1 MPYALVIHGGAG
13 ARPELNYIDQVKH
26 MTGLIEAGRN
36 RLADGDAA
44 LDAVCA
50 MVEAMEM
57 SGLYVAGKGSAPN
70 TDGVV
75 ELDASVVNGA
85 DRRAGA
91 VAAIRGVVHP
101 VAAAR
106 HVLEDGRHVM
116 LAGEGATSF
125 AKRAGLAMV
134 DDPAAYYVEHAGHG
148 SGAAAANHGT
158 VGAVA
163 LDLAGGL
170 AAATSTGGTF
180 NKMPGRVGDT
190 PLIGAGT
197 WADDRVAVSC
207 TGSGEY
213 FIRAAA
219 AHDVAARVRYGAASL
234 SGAVAAVL
242 AEVARLGGAGGII
255 AVDRAGTIA
264 MPFNSRGMK
273 RAAVSDRTAPVV
285 RVFEP
290 EVLHE
295 DDG

>member
-1 MPYALVIHGGAG
+1 MPYALILHGGAG
-13 ARPELNYIDQVKH
+13 ARPALDYTGQVRH
-26 MTGLIEAGRN
+26 LTALIAAGRD
-36 RLADGDAA
+36 RLAAGGAA
-44 LDAVCA
+44 LDTVCA
-50 MVEAMEM
+50 MVEAMEV

-75 ELDASVVNGA
+75 ELDASVMNGA

-91 VAAIRGVVHP
+91 VAAVRGVVHP

-116 LAGEGATSF
+116 LAGEGAASF
-125 AKRAGLAMV
+125 ARDAGMAMV
-134 DDPAAYYVEHAGHG
+134 DDPAAYYVEHEAHG
-148 SGAAAANHGT
+148 SGAAAASHGT

-180 NKMPGRVGDT
+180 NKLPGRVGDT

-213 FIRAAA
+213 FIRVAA
-219 AHDVAARVRYGAASL
+219 AHDVAARMRYGAAAL
-234 SGAVAAVL
+234 PEAVAATL
-242 AEVARLGGAGGII
+242 AEIARLGGAGGVI
-255 AVDRAGTIA
+255 AVDRDGNIA
-264 MPFNSRGMK
+264 MPYNSQGMK
-273 RAAVSDRTAPVV
+273 RAAVSDRLAPVV

-290 EVLHE
+290 E
-295 DDG
+295 G